1 MKKNLKRL
9 IVTSGLIVSL
19 AACSSGGSSSSDGS
33 GGSQGD
39 ASKLTFVAP
48 NIVPSLP
55 VASTSYLVVNNPTES
70 LISGVQYKLGAF
82 VGGGSKVTLEP
93 TSAANCAKIAANSSC
108 SIKLITPAYTTAG
121 SFNVSASNN
130 ATLLNNLAT
139 KANGRNKSLAANL
152 PTTPTIGVE
161 QVLYTTTTGA
171 NGVTLYYF
179 NTVVAGVPMIMVTGV
194 VNSSQVGNLNTVT
207 LIGPDNT
214 PIPGQQ
220 VISGNMGA
228 GAPSLTMGSTF
239 NILLPAPTGA
249 NATQTIKVQTEQ
261 IASNG
266 TVSNTQISSN
276 SSTLTTTTGVAI
288 VDMLPSSIYL
298 TESNPSQQITFSNTG
313 DVAAQLQ
320 SLVASNSNIEVV
332 FSSTSVAPGGKAT
345 ATLRLKDPSVPAAS
359 SSITLSYNNG
369 KTDVEQSSSVDQNVV
384 PGPDPVPVPPPG
396 PTPVAGLTA
405 ILANNNFNVTTVKH
419 TTFESMT
426 ITNTGNTTE
435 SNFVVTMPNNN
446 FSLVDNAGSANDC
459 KVTSG
464 AIDLTQALE
473 SSTNCVVTVKYDNN
487 TVTSGSGNISI
498 TYNYGTGTPAPSAAT
513 AAVNWNVAQS
523 TANLSITGDVANPYI
538 YPTTLSD
545 GSGESNTMIFTI
557 KNTGE
562 VAATGISS
570 VVNSTTLAGLF
581 ASNNTASTPACSDT
595 LAPDATCQIGVQFG
609 PIPDNTSAGT
619 KNGDLTISYK
629 EFEAATTDSTIV
641 QNLQG
646 QVATSGSAVFNAP
659 QTGTA
664 SGFTDNTWA
673 SLSINQNTTN
683 GVITYTLTN
692 TGADAATNFIVT
704 LPSAPTGWT
713 NIATTC
719 PTTTGTNLAPQAN
732 CNITL
737 TADTTTAGTIAA
749 TNFTLG
755 LAWSDQD
762 SPSGDTQNMQID
774 TPAVTVIALPS
785 AQFETPTT
793 GTATGFSNNT
803 WSSLTIDQY
812 VFTGTITYTL
822 TNTGTGSAE
831 NFYVTMD
838 SIPTGWFFDYEVTT
852 CPLSGSGDIAFLDP
866 KDSCN
871 IVLAPSTRNSGT
883 ISASNLAITLN
894 WDDKLNPDGT
904 SQSMQIAT
912 PAVTVIG
919 FYLFKGPKEIVLN
932 SAGTYAFITD
942 SSNKVISC
950 SIDNGTLSNCA
961 DSGATGLNIPNGI
974 TLNSAGTYAFITN
987 LGNSTV
993 TQCSVSNGTL
1003 SNCVNSGATGLLIP
1017 RAIALN
1023 SDSTY
1028 AFITNTNS
1036 TITQCSVDNGTLS
1049 KCTNSGATKLNN
1061 PGGITLNPAGT
1072 YAFITN
1078 SDAGTVTQCSVN
1090 NGTLFNCAD
1099 SGATSLSVP
1108 FGITLN
1114 PTGTQA
1120 FITNPNINLVTQC
1133 SVNNGTLSNCA
1144 NSGAKQLGAPYGI
1157 TLNPAGTYA
1166 FITNNGD
1173 STITQCSVNNGT
1185 LSNCAQTGFQ

>member
-1 MKKNLKRL
+1 M
-9 IVTSGLIVSL
+9 IASGLAMAL

-70 LISGVQYKLGAF
+70 LITGVQYKLGAI
-82 VGGGSKVTLEP
+82 VGDASKITLDS

-130 ATLLNNLAT
+130 STLLNNLAT

-194 VNSSQVGNLNTVT
+194 VNSNEVGNLNTVT

-249 NATQTIKVQTEQ
+249 NATQTIKVKTEQ

-266 TVSNTQISSN
+266 TVSNTQISTN

-320 SLVASNSNIEVV
+320 SLVSSNSNIEVV

-435 SNFVVTMPNNN
+435 SNFVVTMPNSN

-538 YPTTLSD
+538 YPTTLND

-581 ASNNTASTPACSDT
+581 ASNNSEVENSCGSA
-595 LAPDATCQIGVQFG
+595 LAPDTTCQIGVQFG
-609 PIPDNTSAGT
+609 PIPDNTAPGT

-629 EFEAATTDSTIV
+629 ESDGATTDSNIV

-673 SLSINQNTTN
+673 SLSINQKTTN

-719 PTTTGTNLAPQAN
+719 PTATGTNLAPQAN
-732 CNITL
+732 CNVTL
-737 TADTTTAGTIAA
+737 TADTATAGTIAA

-755 LAWSDQD
+755 LAWTDQD
-762 SPSGDTQNMQID
+762 SPNGDTQNMQID
-774 TPAVTVIALPS
+774 TPAVTVVALPA
-785 AQFETPTT
+785 AQFQTPTT

-803 WSSLTIDQY
+803 WSSLTINQNAT
-812 VFTGTITYTL
+812 TGVITYTL
-822 TNTGTGSAE
+822 TNTGAGTAD
-831 NFYVTMD
+831 NFSVSVTKD

-852 CPLSGSGDIAFLDP
+852 CPLSGSGDIAILAP

-871 IVLAPSTRNSGT
+871 IILAPNTRNSGT

-894 WDDKLNPDGT
+894 WDDELNPGGIT
-904 SQSMQIAT
+904 QSMQIAT
-912 PAVTVIG
+912 PAVTVVAQVPYTFI
-919 FYLFKGPKEIVLN
+919 KPTEIVLN
-932 SAGTYAFITD
+932 SAGTYALITNQT
-942 SSNKVISC
+942 SNTVTKC
-950 SIDNGTLSNCA
+950 SINNGTLSNCA
-961 DSGATGLNIPNGI
+961 
-974 TLNSAGTYAFITN
+974 
-987 LGNSTV
+987 
-993 TQCSVSNGTL
+993 
-1003 SNCVNSGATGLLIP
+1003 NSGATGL
-1017 RAIALN
+1017 
-1023 SDSTY
+1023 
-1028 AFITNTNS
+1028 F
-1036 TITQCSVDNGTLS
+1036 
-1049 KCTNSGATKLNN
+1049 N
-1061 PGGITLNPAGT
+1061 PAGITLNPAGT

-1078 SDAGTVTQCSVN
+1078 FDSSTVTQCSVD
-1090 NGTLFNCAD
+1090 NGTL
-1099 SGATSLSVP
+1099 T
-1108 FGITLN
+1108 
-1114 PTGTQA
+1114 
-1120 FITNPNINLVTQC
+1120 
-1133 SVNNGTLSNCA
+1133 NCA
-1144 NSGAKQLGAPYGI
+1144 NSGATRLSNPAGI

-1166 FITNNGD
+1166 FIANYRNN
-1173 STITQCSVNNGT
+1173 TITQCSVNNGT

>member
-9 IVTSGLIVSL
+9 ILTSGLVVSL
-19 AACSSGGSSSSDGS
+19 AACSGGGSNSSDGS

-70 LISGVQYKLGAF
+70 LITGVQYKLGAI
-82 VGGGSKVTLEP
+82 VGDASKITLDS

-194 VNSSQVGNLNTVT
+194 VNSNEVGNLNTVT

-249 NATQTIKVQTEQ
+249 NATQTIKVRTEQ

-266 TVSNTQISSN
+266 TVSNTQISTN

-320 SLVASNSNIEVV
+320 SLVSSNSNIEVV

-369 KTDVEQSSSVDQNVV
+369 KADVEQSSSVDQNVV
-384 PGPDPVPVPPPG
+384 PGPNPTPTPTPT

-405 ILANNNFNVTTVKH
+405 TLANNNFNVTTVKH

-473 SSTNCVVTVKYDNN
+473 SSTSCVVTVKYDNN

-513 AAVNWNVAQS
+513 AAVNWRVTQS

-595 LAPDATCQIGVQFG
+595 LAPDTTCQIGVQFG
-609 PIPDNTSAGT
+609 PIPDNTAAGT

-629 EFEAATTDSTIV
+629 ESDGATTDSTIV

-719 PTTTGTNLAPQAN
+719 PTTTGTNLAPQAS
-732 CNITL
+732 CNVTL
-737 TADTTTAGTIAA
+737 KANTATAGTIAA

-774 TPAVTVIALPS
+774 TPAVTVVALPP
-785 AQFETPTT
+785 AAEFQTPTT

-803 WSSLTIDQY
+803 WSSLTIDQN

-822 TNTGTGSAE
+822 TNTGTGAATDLI
-831 NFYVTMD
+831 VTLPPA
-838 SIPTGWFFDYEVTT
+838 PTGWESMSTT
-852 CPLSGSGDIAFLDP
+852 CPTTTGTNLAP
-866 KDSCN
+866 QDSCN
-871 IVLAPSTRNSGT
+871 ITLKPNTETAGT
-883 ISASNLAITLN
+883 ITATDFSLSLGWSDQA
-894 WDDKLNPDGT
+894 NPDGT
-904 SQSMQIAT
+904 NQLISINT
-912 PAVTVIG
+912 PAVTVNPY
-919 FYLFKGPKEIVLN
+919 FAFNGPVGIVLN
-932 SAGTYAFITD
+932 RAGTYAFIIN
-942 SSNKVISC
+942 SNNSKVTQC
-950 SIDNGTLSNCA
+950 SVNDGTLNNCA
-961 DSGATGLNIPNGI
+961 NSNATGLNFPTGI
-974 TLNSAGTYAFITN
+974 ALNPAGTQAFITN
-987 LGNSTV
+987 LGSDTV
-993 TQCSVSNGTL
+993 TQCSVNDGTLSKCANSGATGLSVSNGITLNPAGNYAFITYYNYDFFSDIEYSSIIQCSVNNGTL
-1003 SNCVNSGATGLLIP
+1003 SNCVNSGATGL
-1017 RAIALN
+1017 
-1023 SDSTY
+1023 S
-1028 AFITNTNS
+1028 
-1036 TITQCSVDNGTLS
+1036 
-1049 KCTNSGATKLNN
+1049 
-1061 PGGITLNPAGT
+1061 
-1072 YAFITN
+1072 
-1078 SDAGTVTQCSVN
+1078 
-1090 NGTLFNCAD
+1090 
-1099 SGATSLSVP
+1099 
-1108 FGITLN
+1108 N
-1114 PTGTQA
+1114 PT
-1120 FITNPNINLVTQC
+1120 
-1133 SVNNGTLSNCA
+1133 
-1144 NSGAKQLGAPYGI
+1144 GI

-1166 FITNNGD
+1166 FITNNNN
-1173 STITQCSVNNGT
+1173 SSVTQCSVNNGT
-1185 LSNCAQTGFQ
+1185 LGNCADSGATGLSQPFGIALNPTGTYAFITNRYVNTVTQCSVNDGMLSNCAQTGFQQ

>member
-1 MKKNLKRL
+1 MKKNLKHL
-9 IVTSGLIVSL
+9 ILTSGLVVSL
-19 AACSSGGSSSSDGS
+19 AACSSGGSSSDGS

-70 LISGVQYKLGAF
+70 LITGVQYKLGAI
-82 VGGGSKVTLEP
+82 VGDASKVTLDS

-130 ATLLNNLAT
+130 STLLNNLAT

-152 PTTPTIGVE
+152 PTIPTIGVE

-194 VNSSQVGNLNTVT
+194 VNSNQIGNLNTVT

-266 TVSNTQISSN
+266 TVSNTQISTN

-320 SLVASNSNIEVV
+320 SLVASNSNIDVV

-369 KTDVEQSSSVDQNVV
+369 KADVEQSSSVDQNVV

-405 ILANNNFNVTTVKH
+405 TLANNNFNVTTVKH

-595 LAPDATCQIGVQFG
+595 LAPDTTCQIGVQFG

-629 EFEAATTDSTIV
+629 EFEAATTDSTII

-659 QTGTA
+659 QSGTA

-719 PTTTGTNLAPQAN
+719 PTATGTNLAPQAS
-732 CNITL
+732 CNVTL
-737 TADTTTAGTIAA
+737 KADTATAGTIAA

-774 TPAVTVIALPS
+774 TPAVTVIS
-785 AQFETPTT
+785 TTP
-793 GTATGFSNNT
+793 
-803 WSSLTIDQY
+803 
-812 VFTGTITYTL
+812 YT
-822 TNTGTGSAE
+822 
-831 NFYVTMD
+831 F
-838 SIPTGWFFDYEVTT
+838 IPT
-852 CPLSGSGDIAFLDP
+852 A
-866 KDSCN
+866 
-871 IVLAPSTRNSGT
+871 
-883 ISASNLAITLN
+883 
-894 WDDKLNPDGT
+894 
-904 SQSMQIAT
+904 
-912 PAVTVIG
+912 
-919 FYLFKGPKEIVLN
+919 
-932 SAGTYAFITD
+932 
-942 SSNKVISC
+942 
-950 SIDNGTLSNCA
+950 
-961 DSGATGLNIPNGI
+961 I
-974 TLNSAGTYAFITN
+974 TLNSAGTYAFIANRNNTVTQCRVNNGTLFNCANSGATGLDDPQGITLNPDGNYAFITN
-987 LGNSTV
+987 NRNNSVTQCRVNKGILSNCINSGATELSRPNGITLNPASTYAFITSGSSAVIQCSVNNGTLSNCTNSGATELYSPRGITLNRAGTYAFISTLSNNAITQCSVNNGTLSSCADSGATGLDRPERITLNSAGNYAFITNTGNNKIIQCSVNNGTLSNCINSGATGLDFPIEIALNPAGTYAFITNFGTRTI

-1003 SNCVNSGATGLLIP
+1003 SNC
-1017 RAIALN
+1017 
-1023 SDSTY
+1023 
-1028 AFITNTNS
+1028 
-1036 TITQCSVDNGTLS
+1036 
-1049 KCTNSGATKLNN
+1049 
-1061 PGGITLNPAGT
+1061 
-1072 YAFITN
+1072 
-1078 SDAGTVTQCSVN
+1078 
-1090 NGTLFNCAD
+1090 
-1099 SGATSLSVP
+1099 
-1108 FGITLN
+1108 
-1114 PTGTQA
+1114 
-1120 FITNPNINLVTQC
+1120 
-1133 SVNNGTLSNCA
+1133 
-1144 NSGAKQLGAPYGI
+1144 
-1157 TLNPAGTYA
+1157 
-1166 FITNNGD
+1166 
-1173 STITQCSVNNGT
+1173 
-1185 LSNCAQTGFQ
+1185 AQTGFQ

>member
-1 MKKNLKRL
+1 MKKNLKYL
-9 IVTSGLIVSL
+9 MIASGLAMTL

-70 LISGVQYKLGAF
+70 LITGVQYKLGAI
-82 VGGGSKVTLEP
+82 VGDASKITIDS

-139 KANGRNKSLAANL
+139 KANERNKSLAANL
-152 PTTPTIGVE
+152 PNTATVGSQQI
-161 QVLYTTTTGA
+161 LYTTTTGA
-171 NGVTLYYF
+171 NGVTLYYQ
-179 NTVVAGVPMIMVTGV
+179 NTVIAGVPYIMVTGV

-214 PIPGQQ
+214 PIPGQK

-239 NILLPAPTGA
+239 SILLPAPTGA
-249 NATQTIKVQTEQ
+249 NATQTIKVQTQQ

-266 TVSNTQISSN
+266 TVSNTQISTN

-288 VDMLPSSIYL
+288 INMLPSSIYL

-313 DVAAQLQ
+313 DVAGQLQ

-369 KTDVEQSSSVDQNVV
+369 KTEIKQSSVVDQNVV
-384 PGPDPVPVPPPG
+384 PGPNPTPVPPPG

-405 ILANNNFNVTTVKH
+405 TLANNNFNVTTVKH

-435 SNFVVTMPNNN
+435 SNFVLTMPNSN

-498 TYNYGTGTPAPSAAT
+498 TYNYGNGTPAPSAAT

-595 LAPDATCQIGVQFG
+595 LAPDTTCQIGVQFG
-609 PIPDNTSAGT
+609 PIPDNTAAGT

-646 QVATSGSAVFNAP
+646 QVATSGSAIFNAP

-719 PTTTGTNLAPQAN
+719 PTATGTNLAPQAS
-732 CNITL
+732 CNVTL
-737 TADTTTAGTIAA
+737 IANTATAGTIAA

-774 TPAVTVIALPS
+774 TPAVTVVALTPYP
-785 AQFETPTT
+785 FE
-793 GTATGFSNNT
+793 
-803 WSSLTIDQY
+803 
-812 VFTGTITYTL
+812 
-822 TNTGTGSAE
+822 
-831 NFYVTMD
+831 
-838 SIPTGWFFDYEVTT
+838 
-852 CPLSGSGDIAFLDP
+852 
-866 KDSCN
+866 
-871 IVLAPSTRNSGT
+871 APAG
-883 ISASNLAITLN
+883 ITLN
-894 WDDKLNPDGT
+894 K
-904 SQSMQIAT
+904 A
-912 PAVTVIG
+912 
-919 FYLFKGPKEIVLN
+919 E
-932 SAGTYAFITD
+932 TYAYIT
-942 SSNKVISC
+942 NMMNNTVTQC
-950 SIDNGTLSNCA
+950 SVKDGVLSNCTN
-961 DSGATGLNIPNGI
+961 SGATGLNMPI
-974 TLNSAGTYAFITN
+974 
-987 LGNSTV
+987 
-993 TQCSVSNGTL
+993 
-1003 SNCVNSGATGLLIP
+1003 
-1017 RAIALN
+1017 
-1023 SDSTY
+1023 
-1028 AFITNTNS
+1028 
-1036 TITQCSVDNGTLS
+1036 
-1049 KCTNSGATKLNN
+1049 
-1061 PGGITLNPAGT
+1061 GITLNPAGT
-1072 YAFITN
+1072 FAFITN
-1078 SDAGTVTQCSVN
+1078 GKDFT
-1090 NGTLFNCAD
+1090 
-1099 SGATSLSVP
+1099 
-1108 FGITLN
+1108 
-1114 PTGTQA
+1114 
-1120 FITNPNINLVTQC
+1120 VTQC

-1144 NSGAKQLGAPYGI
+1144 NSGATGLHPPFGI
-1157 TLNPAGTYA
+1157 TLDRKGAYA
-1166 FITNNGD
+1166 FITNLG
-1173 STITQCSVNNGT
+1173 TQTVTQCSVNNGT
-1185 LSNCAQTGFQ
+1185 LSNCANSGATGLSAPQGIALDPSDGFAFITNRGTNTVTKCFVTNGTLSNCADSGATGLDNPNGIIAKLTPYGQYAFIANTDNSTVTRCRIIAGSLSNCANSGATGLFVPSAITLNSIGTYAFITDLTNTVIQCSVGENGALSNCSQTGFQ